1 MGTPRVSADGTGL
14 VLRAGTFEP
23 PRVSYY
29 KTRGASQ
36 RPACGGQQRVATSD
50 RADLIIHL
58 IRNTFRLISR
68 KYWDEIKRDL
78 RPIYAAVNAAAAG
91 MAVDELAEKWGPRY
105 PAVIWL
111 WRNAWEEFI
120 PFLDYATSRSVA
132 SSDPSRQR

>member
-1 MGTPRVSADGTGL
+1 MAPGWCCGRGRLSRPGFR
-14 VLRAGTFEP
+14 
-23 PRVSYY
+23 SYT
-29 KTRGASQ
+29 TRGASQ

-58 IRNTFRLISR
+58 IRNTFRLTSP

-78 RPIYAAVNAAAAG
+78 RPIYTAVNAVAAG
-91 MAVDELAEKWGPRY
+91 MAFDELAEKWGPRY
-105 PAVIWL
+105 PAVIRL